1 MTGRIIVIT
10 GASDGLGAAAAQR
23 LSRSGEHVVVVGR
36 SPQKTEA
43 VATPL
48 NADYF
53 IADFA
58 DLTQV
63 RELANQLLSRY
74 PHIDVLAN
82 NAGGI
87 MSSERVTTI
96 DGHEKTFQVNH
107 LAPFL
112 LTTLLLDRLIESGAS
127 VINTSSVGNRLFGH
141 IDITDLDHQR
151 SFKAQKAYG
160 DAKLANIL
168 FTKELHRRYHSSGIS
183 TAAFHPGPV
192 ASNFGAEAGNGLL
205 NFVYQSPLKNFALI
219 NAEQGSDQLVWL
231 ASATPG
237 VDWTSGE
244 YYAKHKPG
252 RPNKQAFDSALAE
265 QLWDRSLDMVTLSEN
280 PATPGAPS

>member
-1 MTGRIIVIT
+1 MAGRTIVIT
-10 GASDGLGAAAAQR
+10 GASDGLGAAAAER
-23 LSRSGEHVVVVGR
+23 LTRSGEKVVVVGR
-36 SPQKTEA
+36 SPQKTVA

-53 IADFA
+53 VADFA
-58 DLTQV
+58 DLAQV
-63 RELANQLLSRY
+63 RDLAAQLLERY
-74 PHIDVLAN
+74 PRIDVLAN

-87 MSSERVTTI
+87 MSAQRETTV

-112 LTTLLLDRLIESGAS
+112 LTTLLLDRLIESRAS

-141 IDITDLDHQR
+141 IDIADLDHERGYR
-151 SFKAQKAYG
+151 SQKAYG

-168 FTKELHRRYHSSGIS
+168 FTKELHRRYHSAGIS

-192 ASNFGAEAGNGLL
+192 ASNFGAESGDRLL
-205 NFVYQSPLKNFALI
+205 RFVYQTPLKNIALI
-219 NAEQGSDQLVWL
+219 GPEQGSDQLVWL

-237 VDWTSGE
+237 TDWTSGE
-244 YYAKHKPG
+244 YYARHKPG
-252 RPNKQAFDSALAE
+252 RPNKQARDTALAE
-265 QLWDRSLDMVTLSEN
+265 QLWDRSLDMVTAQAKQKES
-280 PATPGAPS
+280 S

>member
-1 MTGRIIVIT
+1 MTARTIVIT
-10 GASDGLGAAAAQR
+10 GASDGLGAAAAER
-23 LSRSGEHVVVVGR
+23 LTRSGENVVVVGR

-43 VATPL
+43 VAKPL

-74 PHIDVLAN
+74 PRIDVLAN

-87 MSSERVTTI
+87 MGPQRVTTV

-112 LTTLLLDRLIESGAS
+112 LTTLLLDRLIEARAT

-141 IDITDLDHQR
+141 IEITDLDHER
-151 SFKAQKAYG
+151 SYKAQKAYG

-168 FTKELHRRYHSSGIS
+168 FTKELHRRYHSAGIS

-192 ASNFGAEAGNGLL
+192 ASNFGAESESSLL
-205 NFVYQSPLKNFALI
+205 KFVYHTPLKGIALI
-219 NAEQGSDQLVWL
+219 GPEQGSDQLVWL

-244 YYAKHKPG
+244 YYSKHKPG
-252 RPNKQAFDSALAE
+252 RPNKQANDPVLAE
-265 QLWDRSLDMVTLSEN
+265 QMWERSLDMVTTQDQPKES
-280 PATPGAPS
+280 S